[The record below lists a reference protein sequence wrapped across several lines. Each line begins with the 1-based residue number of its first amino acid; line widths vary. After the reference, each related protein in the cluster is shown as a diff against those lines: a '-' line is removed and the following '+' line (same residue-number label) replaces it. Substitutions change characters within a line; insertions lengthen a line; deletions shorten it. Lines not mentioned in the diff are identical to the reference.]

1 MTGEHQMTQIPL
13 TRRAVL
19 GRALA
24 LGCSAAA
31 SPLVT
36 PVSFASAPFDNRL
49 VVIILRG
56 AMDGLDI
63 VQPYGD
69 RDFAQARPTLRP
81 RNDARPLDLDGFFA
95 LHPAMA
101 PLRPLWKAQELAFVH
116 AVSTPYR
123 DKRSH
128 FDGQDLLEAGT
139 PTLGPAS
146 ARDGWLNRML
156 QTVPGIAPK
165 FAFAVG
171 HENMLLLSGEAPV
184 SNWSPDVRLRL
195 SPQGRRLAEL
205 ILHDDP
211 AFADAFDE
219 AAMLLETSEGGLTA
233 MPENDTMGSGEVAGV
248 VGKGTQGIRQIAQF
262 TGKQLRQDAR
272 IASFSI
278 GGWDTHRG
286 QHAAIHRA
294 AAQLTDALL
303 VLRETLGSTWEKT
316 GVVAMTEFGRTV
328 RQNGT
333 KGTDH
338 GTGGAMILAG
348 GAIRGGQVYGD
359 WPGLSQAD
367 LYKGRDLMPTRDVRA
382 HAAWMMRG
390 LFGLERYTLE
400 GAVFPGMEL
409 GADPG
414 LIL

>member
-1 MTGEHQMTQIPL
+1 MAQTL
-13 TRRAVL
+13 SRRAMI

-36 PVSFASAPFDNRL
+36 PVSLASAPFDNRL
-49 VVIILRG
+49 IVIILRG

-63 VQPYGD
+63 LQPYGD
-69 RDFAQARPTLRP
+69 PALSAARPSLKTGP
-81 RNDARPLDLDGFFA
+81 DGGAIDLDGFFA
-95 LHPAMA
+95 MHKALA
-101 PLRPLWKAQELAFVH
+101 PMLPMWRAQELAFVH

-139 PTLGPAS
+139 PTMGAAS
-146 ARDGWLNRML
+146 ERDGWLNRML
-156 QTVPGIAPK
+156 QTVPGISPRLAYS
-165 FAFAVG
+165 VG
-171 HENMLLLSGEAPV
+171 HENMLLMSGDAPV
-184 SNWSPDVRLRL
+184 SNWAPNVRLKL
-195 SPQGRRLAEL
+195 SPHGHRLAEL
-205 ILHDDP
+205 VVHDDP
-211 AFADAFDE
+211 AFADAYAE
-219 AAMLLETSEGGLTA
+219 AAMLMGRADGGLSA
-233 MPENDTMGSGEVAGV
+233 MPVTGMMDAEDMEGI
-248 VGKGTQGIRQIAQF
+248 VGTGTYGIRQIAQF
-262 TGKQLRQDAR
+262 TAEKLREDAR

-286 QHAAIHRA
+286 QPAALPRA

-303 VLRETLGSTWEKT
+303 VLRETLGEVWGKT

-328 RQNGT
+328 RENGT

-348 GAIRGGQVYGD
+348 GAIRGGRVYGD
-359 WPGLSQAD
+359 WPGLAHGD

-382 HAAWMMRG
+382 HAGWMMRG
-390 LFGLERYTLE
+390 LFGLDRATLE
-400 GAVFPGMEL
+400 DAVFPGMEL
-409 GADPG
+409 GSNPG

>member
-1 MTGEHQMTQIPL
+1 MTQTPI
-13 TRRAVL
+13 TRRTML
-19 GRALA
+19 GRTLA

-31 SPLVT
+31 SPLIT
-36 PVSFASAPFDNRL
+36 PVSFAAAPFDNRL

-69 RDFAQARPTLRP
+69 RAAAGLRPTLKSGE
-81 RNDARPLDLDGFFA
+81 DAGAIDLDGFFA
-95 LHPAMA
+95 VHKAMA
-101 PLRPLWKAQELAFVH
+101 PLLPMWNAGELGFVH

-139 PTLGPAS
+139 PSLMAAS

-156 QTVPGIAPK
+156 QTVPGITAK
-165 FAFAVG
+165 SAYAVG
-171 HENMLLLSGEAPV
+171 HENMLLLSGDAPV

-205 ILHDDP
+205 IVHDDP
-211 AFADAFDE
+211 AFADAFAE
-219 AAMLLETSEGGLTA
+219 ASMLLETSDGGLSA
-233 MPENDTMGSGEVAGV
+233 MPSNTMMGSEDMAGI
-248 VGKGTQGIRQIAQF
+248 VGKGTRGIRQIAQF
-262 TGKQLRQDAR
+262 TGEKLREDAR

-286 QHAAIHRA
+286 QAAALGRA

-303 VLRETLGSTWEKT
+303 VLRETLGETWSKT
-316 GVVAMTEFGRTV
+316 GVVAMTEFGRTA
-328 RQNGT
+328 RENGT

-338 GTGGAMILAG
+338 GTGGAMLLAG
-348 GAIRGGQVYGD
+348 GAIRGGRVYGD
-359 WPGLSQAD
+359 WPGLRHGD
-367 LYKGRDLMPTRDVRA
+367 LYKGRDLMPTRDVRSY
-382 HAAWMMRG
+382 AAWMMRG
-390 LFGLERYTLE
+390 LFGLDTSTLE
-400 GAVFPGMEL
+400 TAIFPGMEL
-409 GADPG
+409 GPRPG